1 MKLTDSV
8 LVRLE
13 DADLSRDEQTQ
24 FRCQAAAELERRG
37 QYEAA
42 REALGDLWR
51 GVGLRPALG
60 GLSELTAAEVLLRA
74 GTLSGWFGSARQIE
88 DGQDTAKDLIS
99 ESISRFLTIGETIR
113 AAVAQS
119 ELGFCYKR
127 LGAYDE
133 ARVIYQE
140 ALKGLGESG
149 PQDLRAEVLK
159 RLAVVELH
167 SGRYND
173 ALRVLTDA
181 ADLFDGSDD
190 DALKGKF
197 HNDLACVLTCLSRAE
212 RRIDYAD
219 RAIIEYTAAA
229 HHFELA
235 GHTTYCARA
244 ENNLGFLLYTIGQ
257 YDEAHEHLGRARK
270 LFVSERD
277 EGGVAQVDETR
288 ARALLAQGR
297 AREAARVI
305 SESVRTLEKG
315 GEQAMFAEALITQG
329 RVLAGLGNSAE
340 SQKVL
345 RRAAD
350 LAEQAGAVED
360 AGRALLTLI
369 EEHADRIDEYDLLET
384 YSRADGLLKGT
395 QDAETT
401 VRLRSCAARVVSA
414 HLPAA
419 PARRDRGRPDFW
431 ADFNLTERVRAYEA
445 QYISRA
451 LTESHGSVTH
461 AARLLGLNH
470 HAKLAAIL
478 TGRHKDL
485 AHLRTPPEK
494 RRRSIIRIRY
504 EHGKAACKTKDGAPA
519 AAITHG
525 GGDTAV
531 TAAPAAVEIET
542 ARLRLRRFLPSDL
555 NSLAGLMGDAE
566 VMRFIGREAGH
577 TLSPAEAEELIA
589 TLLSEWDRRGFG
601 RFVILDKEAGQF
613 IGLCGW
619 KALEGA
625 GDKPELLYL
634 LGREHWGRGLAVE
647 AAAAC
652 LRYGFA
658 ELGMTRVVALTRPEH
673 GVSRRVLEKL
683 GMSCEG
689 EGVYYGIRA
698 VCYAITRAEF
708 RPDAAAPYKVHRR
721 RKL

>member
-1 MKLTDSV
+1 MTLAES
-8 LVRLE
+8 LLLGQLE
-13 DADLSRDEQTQ
+13 DANLSRDEQTRL
-24 FRCQAAAELERRG
+24 RCQAAAELERRG

-51 GVGLRPALG
+51 GVGQRPALE
-60 GLSELTAAEVLLRA
+60 GLSPLTAAEVLLRA

-99 ESISRFLTIGETIR
+99 ESISRFRAIGDTIR

-127 LGAYDE
+127 AGAYDE
-133 ARVIYQE
+133 ARVVYQE
-140 ALKGLGESG
+140 ALDGLGEGG

-181 ADLFDGSDD
+181 ADLFAGSD

-212 RRIDYAD
+212 RRMDYAD

-235 GHTTYCARA
+235 GHTSYCARA

-257 YDEAHEHLGRARK
+257 YDEAHEHLSRARR

-288 ARALLAQGR
+288 ARALLAEGR

-305 SESVRTLEKG
+305 RESVRTLEKG
-315 GEQAMFAEALITQG
+315 GEQAMLAEALITQG
-329 RVLAGLGNSAE
+329 RVLAGLGRSVE
-340 SQKVL
+340 SQNVL

-369 EEHADRIDEYDLLET
+369 EEHADRIDEHDLLET

-401 VRLRSCAARVVSA
+401 ARLRGCAARVVSA
-414 HLPAA
+414 RLPAT
-419 PARRDRGRPDFW
+419 PTQRDRSRPDFW
-431 ADFNLTERVRAYEA
+431 ANFNLTERVRAYEA

-451 LTESHGSVTH
+451 LTEAHGSVTH

-470 HAKLAAIL
+470 HTKLAAIL

-485 AHLRTPPEK
+485 MHLRTPPEK
-494 RRRSIIRIRY
+494 RRRSIIRMRY
-504 EHGKAACKTKDGAPA
+504 GHGKAACKTKDGADTSA
-519 AAITHG
+519 LARD

-531 TAAPAAVEIET
+531 TPPVEIET
-542 ARLRLRRFLPSDL
+542 SRLRLRRFLPSDL
-555 NSLAGLMGDAE
+555 DALAGLMGDPD
-566 VMRFIGREAGH
+566 VMRFIGREVGR
-577 TLSPAEAEELIA
+577 TLSPAEAEELLA
-589 TLLSEWDRRGFG
+589 HLLSEWDRRGFG
-601 RFVILDKEAGQF
+601 RFVVLDKETGQF

-619 KALEGA
+619 KTLEGA
-625 GDKPELLYL
+625 ADKPELLYL

-652 LRYGFA
+652 LRYGFG
-658 ELGMTRVVALTRPEH
+658 ELGMTRVVALTRPDH
-673 GVSRRVLEKL
+673 HVSRRVLEKL
-683 GMSCEG
+683 GMRCEG
-689 EGVYYGIRA
+689 EGVYYGIQA
-698 VCYAITRAEF
+698 VCYAVTRAEF
-708 RPDAAAPYKVHRR
+708 RPDTSARYKVRRR

>member
-1 MKLTDSV
+1 MTLAES
-8 LVRLE
+8 LLGQLE
-13 DADLSRDEQTQ
+13 DASLSRDEQMRL
-24 FRCQAAAELERRG
+24 RCQAAAELERRG

-51 GVGLRPALG
+51 GVGQRPALE

-88 DGQDTAKDLIS
+88 DGQDTAKDLIG
-99 ESISRFLTIGETIR
+99 ESISRFLSIGETTR

-127 LGAYDE
+127 VGTYDE
-133 ARVIYQE
+133 ARVVYQE
-140 ALKGLGESG
+140 ALRGLEEGG

-197 HNDLACVLTCLSRAE
+197 HNDLACVFTCLSRAE
-212 RRIDYAD
+212 RRMDYAD

-235 GHTTYCARA
+235 GHTSYCARA

-257 YDEAHEHLGRARK
+257 YDEAHEHLGRARSR
-270 LFVSERD
+270 FVSERD

-315 GEQAMFAEALITQG
+315 GEQAMLAEALTTQG
-329 RVLAGLGNSAE
+329 RVLAELGNPAG
-340 SQKVL
+340 SQNVL
-345 RRAAD
+345 SRAAD

-369 EEHADRIDEYDLLET
+369 EEHADRIDERDLLET

-395 QDAETT
+395 QDAET
-401 VRLRSCAARVVSA
+401 VARLRGCAARVVSA
-414 HLPAA
+414 RLLPA
-419 PARRDRGRPDFW
+419 PMQRDRGRPDFW
-431 ADFNLTERVRAYEA
+431 ANFNLTERVRAYEA

-451 LTESHGSVTH
+451 LTEARGSVTH

-470 HAKLAAIL
+470 HTKLAAIL

-494 RRRSIIRIRY
+494 RRRSIIRLRY
-504 EHGKAACKTKDGAPA
+504 GHAKAACKTKDGAHTA
-519 AAITHG
+519 ALVGG
-525 GGDTAV
+525 GGDASITAV
-531 TAAPAAVEIET
+531 PAPVEIET
-542 ARLRLRRFLPSDL
+542 GRLRLRRFLPSDL
-555 NSLAGLMGDAE
+555 DALAALMGDPE
-566 VMRFIGREAGH
+566 VMRFIGREAGR
-577 TLSPAEAEELIA
+577 TLSPAEAEELLA
-589 TLLSEWDRRGFG
+589 LLLAEWDRRGFG
-601 RFVILDKEAGQF
+601 RFVVLDKEAGHF

-619 KALEGA
+619 KTLEGA
-625 GDKPELLYL
+625 ADKPELLYL
-634 LGREHWGRGLAVE
+634 LGKEHWGRGLAFE

-652 LRYGFA
+652 LRYGFG
-658 ELGMTRVVALTRPEH
+658 ELGMTRVVALTRPDH
-673 GVSRRVLEKL
+673 RVSRRVLERL
-683 GMSCEG
+683 GMRCEG
-689 EGVYYGIRA
+689 VGVYYGVEA
-698 VCYAITRAEF
+698 VCYAVTRAEF
-708 RPDAAAPYKVHRR
+708 RPDAPAHYKVHRR
-721 RKL
+721 

>member
-1 MKLTDSV
+1 MKLAESL
-8 LVRLE
+8 LVQLE
-13 DADLSRDEQTQ
+13 DASLSRDEQMRL
-24 FRCQAAAELERRG
+24 RCQAAAELERRG

-51 GVGLRPALG
+51 GVGQRPALE
-60 GLSELTAAEVLLRA
+60 GLSPLTAAEVLLRA

-99 ESISRFLTIGETIR
+99 ESISRFRAIGENTR

-133 ARVIYQE
+133 ARVVYQE
-140 ALKGLGESG
+140 ALKGLEEGG

-167 SGRYND
+167 TGRYND

-212 RRIDYAD
+212 RRMDYAD

-235 GHTTYCARA
+235 GHTSYCARA
-244 ENNLGFLLYTIGQ
+244 ENNLGFLLYTIRQ
-257 YDEAHEHLGRARK
+257 YDEAHEHLGRARRR
-270 LFVSERD
+270 FVSERD

-288 ARALLAQGR
+288 ARVLLAEGR

-315 GEQAMFAEALITQG
+315 GEQAMLAEALITQG
-329 RVLAGLGNSAE
+329 RVLAGLGDATE
-340 SQKVL
+340 SQNVL

-369 EEHADRIDEYDLLET
+369 EEHADRVGERDLLET

-395 QDAETT
+395 QDAETIA
-401 VRLRSCAARVVSA
+401 RLRGCAARVVSA
-414 HLPAA
+414 RLLPATTQ
-419 PARRDRGRPDFW
+419 RDRSRIDFW
-431 ADFNLTERVRAYEA
+431 ANFNLTERVRAYEA

-451 LTESHGSVTH
+451 LTEAHGSVTH

-470 HAKLAAIL
+470 HTKLAAIL
-478 TGRHKDL
+478 AGRHKDL
-485 AHLRTPPEK
+485 LHLRTPPEK
-494 RRRSIIRIRY
+494 RRRSIIRVRY
-504 EHGKAACKTKDGAPA
+504 GHAKAACKTKGGAHPDA
-519 AAITHG
+519 LLRAG
-525 GGDTAV
+525 VDTAV
-531 TAAPAAVEIET
+531 TAAPAPVEIET

-555 NSLAGLMGDAE
+555 DALAALMADPD
-566 VMRFIGREAGH
+566 VMRFIGREAGR
-577 TLSPAEAEELIA
+577 TLSPAEAEELLA
-589 TLLSEWDRRGFG
+589 LLLAEWDRRGFG
-601 RFVILDKEAGQF
+601 RFVVQDKGTGQF

-619 KALEGA
+619 KTFEGA
-625 GDKPELLYL
+625 ADKPELLYL
-634 LGREHWGRGLAVE
+634 LRKEHWGRGLAVE

-652 LRYGFA
+652 LRYGFG
-658 ELGMTRVVALTRPEH
+658 ELGMTRVVALTRPDH
-673 GVSRRVLEKL
+673 RVSRRVLEQL

-689 EGVYYGIRA
+689 EGVYYGVRA
-698 VCYAITRAEF
+698 VCYAVTRAEF
-708 RPDAAAPYKVHRR
+708 RPDAAARYKVHRR
-721 RKL
+721 